1 MLLKI
6 TKYSHHFSCDTP
18 FTQVRN
24 FLNDFAH
31 QYAEK
36 EVKKVKGRIQISYP
50 KVYASIN
57 VNRTSFRFH
66 INTFQQFIDFMIR
79 YNFPTNQYQI
89 VTAEG
94 FDPDDSDMNITAPY
108 PPHDYQVPLIEYLC
122 DTGIQK
128 VLSLQT
134 GRGKAT
140 SVNAPVLTP
149 TGWRPIGDLQPN
161 DMVVTPD
168 GSEVKVLSIHPQG
181 KRQMYKFTFR
191 DGRTVKADGDHL
203 WKVYYINTSPHKR
216 WRIATTKEIMRWMAM
231 PNPRVYIPL
240 IEPFKGFHQDEVPID
255 PYLLG
260 ALLGDGC
267 ITGISP
273 LSICNPDAEIIDSVR
288 EKVEAL
294 GLELSAPGSNTI
306 DYRIN
311 RGNCPD
317 GMVLKTLLARVGL
330 LGRRS
335 NDKFIPPIYLDAPLE
350 VRRELIRGLMDTDG
364 FTSTDGTI
372 SYTTVSPQLAEDMQY
387 IIRSFGDQCKISKK
401 IKHYTHNGEKKQGQ
415 LAYQLNIRSK
425 KPSEYFNL
433 SRKKDR
439 TNDDNQY
446 SKDLK
451 LHIKSIEPVGVEE
464 AVCIAIDHP
473 EHLYVTK
480 DFIVT
485 HNTFTALHAIAR
497 IKKRTII
504 VLPGKYV
511 ERWVGDLCGADK
523 VLDLTPSDVRLV
535 RGSAA
540 MVTLLEDGV
549 AGTLTEKVI
558 IITAT
563 TLYNYYKAYNEN
575 SVDYESYPCPPYDMY
590 KVLGVGVRI
599 IDEVHE
605 NIHLNYTQDLFT
617 HIYKTISLSAT
628 LEFDNKTTDRMCNIL
643 FPKSMQVNNGEWV
656 KYINCVGLYYEL
668 DQPTKLRWTA
678 PGMGSYS
685 HTTFEM
691 SLLKRPQSLKK
702 YTAMIVD
709 LINNICIKKRDPD
722 DKILIFAATK
732 DMCTHLTNAFKNQWP
747 LMTINRYVGEDD
759 YENLISAEMVVSTLL
774 SAGTAVDI
782 PGLRYVLM
790 TTARRSSQSN
800 IQALGR
806 LRQMKKKP
814 DVNPEFYYLINR
826 DIPKHI
832 EYHKHKM
839 EIFKD
844 KVLNHKTMETH
855 YRI

>member
-134 GRGKAT
+134 GLGK
-140 SVNAPVLTP
+140 
-149 TGWRPIGDLQPN
+149 
-161 DMVVTPD
+161 
-168 GSEVKVLSIHPQG
+168 
-181 KRQMYKFTFR
+181 
-191 DGRTVKADGDHL
+191 
-203 WKVYYINTSPHKR
+203 
-216 WRIATTKEIMRWMAM
+216 
-231 PNPRVYIPL
+231 
-240 IEPFKGFHQDEVPID
+240 
-255 PYLLG
+255 
-260 ALLGDGC
+260 
-267 ITGISP
+267 
-273 LSICNPDAEIIDSVR
+273 
-288 EKVEAL
+288 
-294 GLELSAPGSNTI
+294 
-306 DYRIN
+306 
-311 RGNCPD
+311 
-317 GMVLKTLLARVGL
+317 
-330 LGRRS
+330 
-335 NDKFIPPIYLDAPLE
+335 
-350 VRRELIRGLMDTDG
+350 
-364 FTSTDGTI
+364 
-372 SYTTVSPQLAEDMQY
+372 
-387 IIRSFGDQCKISKK
+387 
-401 IKHYTHNGEKKQGQ
+401 
-415 LAYQLNIRSK
+415 
-425 KPSEYFNL
+425 
-433 SRKKDR
+433 
-439 TNDDNQY
+439 
-446 SKDLK
+446 
-451 LHIKSIEPVGVEE
+451 
-464 AVCIAIDHP
+464 
-473 EHLYVTK
+473 
-480 DFIVT
+480 
-485 HNTFTALHAIAR
+485 TFTALHAIAR

-511 ERWVGDLCGADK
+511 ERWVGDLCGTDK

-656 KYINCVGLYYEL
+656 KYINCIGLYYEL

-709 LINNICIKKRDPD
+709 IINNVCITKRDPD

-855 YRI
+855 YRV

>member
-66 INTFQQFIDFMIR
+66 INTFHQFIDFMIR
-79 YNFPTNQYQI
+79 YNFPTNQYQV

-134 GRGKAT
+134 GKGKAM
-140 SVNAPVLTP
+140 SVNTPVLTP

-181 KRQMYKFTFR
+181 KLP
-191 DGRTVKADGDHL
+191 TVIFDFGHSVESTSSLEHL
-203 WKVYYINTSPHKR
+203 WEVKINGEVQVLTSE
-216 WRIATTKEIMRWMAM
+216 EIIGLF
-231 PNPRVYIPL
+231 NTGTEVFIPRVDVLDDYTVTNERWVKLLDITS
-240 IEPFKGFHQDEVPID
+240 GEVTE
-255 PYLLG
+255 
-260 ALLGDGC
+260 C
-267 ITGISP
+267 
-273 LSICNPDAEIIDSVR
+273 
-288 EKVEAL
+288 
-294 GLELSAPGSNTI
+294 
-306 DYRIN
+306 
-311 RGNCPD
+311 
-317 GMVLKTLLARVGL
+317 
-330 LGRRS
+330 
-335 NDKFIPPIYLDAPLE
+335 
-350 VRRELIRGLMDTDG
+350 
-364 FTSTDGTI
+364 
-372 SYTTVSPQLAEDMQY
+372 
-387 IIRSFGDQCKISKK
+387 
-401 IKHYTHNGEKKQGQ
+401 
-415 LAYQLNIRSK
+415 
-425 KPSEYFNL
+425 
-433 SRKKDR
+433 
-439 TNDDNQY
+439 
-446 SKDLK
+446 
-451 LHIKSIEPVGVEE
+451 
-464 AVCIAIDHP
+464 VCISIDHP
-473 EHLYVTK
+473 RHCYITEHG
-480 DFIVT
+480 IVT

-497 IKKRTII
+497 TKKRTVI

-511 ERWVGDLCGADK
+511 ERWVGDLCGKDK
-523 VLDLTPSDVRLV
+523 VLDLTTDDVRLV

-540 MVTLLEDGV
+540 MITLLEDGV
-549 AGTLTEKVI
+549 AGNITEKVI

-590 KVLGVGVRI
+590 KVLGAGIRI

-643 FPKSMQVNNGEWV
+643 FPKSMQVNNGEWD
-656 KYINCVGLYYEL
+656 KYINCIGLYYEL

-702 YTAMIVD
+702 YTDMIVD

-855 YRI
+855 YRV

>member
-134 GRGKAT
+134 GKGKLNR
-140 SVNAPVLTP
+140 VDEPILTP
-149 TGWRPIGDLQPN
+149 SGWRLMGDLVPG
-161 DMVVTPD
+161 DKVKTPD
-168 GSEVKVLSIHPQG
+168 DSVVDVIGVFPQGEMPTVIFDFGQGVESASGYEHLWEVKVNGEVQVLTSEEIIG
-181 KRQMYKFTFR
+181 LF
-191 DGRTVKADGDHL
+191 
-203 WKVYYINTSPHKR
+203 NTGTEVF
-216 WRIATTKEIMRWMAM
+216 I
-231 PNPRVYIPL
+231 PRVDVLDDYTVTN
-240 IEPFKGFHQDEVPID
+240 ERWVK
-255 PYLLG
+255 LL
-260 ALLGDGC
+260 D
-267 ITGISP
+267 ITSG
-273 LSICNPDAEIIDSVR
+273 E
-288 EKVEAL
+288 
-294 GLELSAPGSNTI
+294 
-306 DYRIN
+306 
-311 RGNCPD
+311 
-317 GMVLKTLLARVGL
+317 
-330 LGRRS
+330 
-335 NDKFIPPIYLDAPLE
+335 
-350 VRRELIRGLMDTDG
+350 
-364 FTSTDGTI
+364 
-372 SYTTVSPQLAEDMQY
+372 TTE
-387 IIRSFGDQCKISKK
+387 C
-401 IKHYTHNGEKKQGQ
+401 
-415 LAYQLNIRSK
+415 
-425 KPSEYFNL
+425 
-433 SRKKDR
+433 
-439 TNDDNQY
+439 
-446 SKDLK
+446 
-451 LHIKSIEPVGVEE
+451 
-464 AVCIAIDHP
+464 VCISIDHP
-473 EHLYVTK
+473 RHCYIIGK
-480 DFIVT
+480 GIVT

-497 IKKRTII
+497 TKKRTVI

-511 ERWVGDLCGADK
+511 ERWVGDLCGKDK
-523 VLDLTPSDVRLV
+523 VLDLTTDDVRLV

-540 MVTLLEDGV
+540 MITLLEDGV
-549 AGTLTEKVI
+549 AGNITEKVI

-590 KVLGVGVRI
+590 KVLGAGIRI

-643 FPKSMQVNNGEWV
+643 FPKSMQVNNGEWD

-709 LINNICIKKRDPD
+709 IINNICITKRDPD